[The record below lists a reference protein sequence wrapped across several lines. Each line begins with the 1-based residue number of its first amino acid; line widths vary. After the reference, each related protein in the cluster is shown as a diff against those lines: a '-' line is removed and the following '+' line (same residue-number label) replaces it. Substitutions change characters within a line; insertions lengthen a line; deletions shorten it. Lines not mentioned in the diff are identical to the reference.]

1 MGGSAA
7 TGFRWNFGDPASGA
21 KNTGSGRVV
30 GHMFSKPGS
39 YVVTLVVTTA
49 KGSATVRERVKAVP
63 G

>member
-1 MGGSAA
+1 
-7 TGFRWNFGDPASGA
+7 
-21 KNTGSGRVV
+21 
-30 GHMFSKPGS
+30 MFSKPGS